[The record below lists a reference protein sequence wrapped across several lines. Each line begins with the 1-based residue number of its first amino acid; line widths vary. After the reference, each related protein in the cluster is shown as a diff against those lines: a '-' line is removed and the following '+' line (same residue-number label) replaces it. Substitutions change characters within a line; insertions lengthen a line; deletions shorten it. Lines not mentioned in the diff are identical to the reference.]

1 MFIAKHRQRVY
12 GCSTFCVFENVYS
25 QVVGRCKYIVEEV
38 AKETKEEVAH
48 RMCSCL
54 RVSPSLELPPGDPS
68 VPASGW
74 RSLAALFLTLHPPLS
89 PLF

>member
-38 AKETKEEVAH
+38 AKETKRRSGSQNVF
-48 RMCSCL
+48 MSQ
-54 RVSPSLELPPGDPS
+54 SISLPRTPT
-68 VPASGW
+68 W
-74 RSLAALFLTLHPPLS
+74 RP
-89 PLF
+89 